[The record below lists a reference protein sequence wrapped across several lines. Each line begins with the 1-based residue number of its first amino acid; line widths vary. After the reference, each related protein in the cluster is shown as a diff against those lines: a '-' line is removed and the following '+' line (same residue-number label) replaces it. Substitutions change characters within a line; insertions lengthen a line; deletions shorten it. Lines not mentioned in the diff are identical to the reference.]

1 MKELTVKCSC
11 GHSIWTLWEDENN
24 MNVEIYI
31 QRSSLKDRLRGAWEI
46 ITKGRT
52 WADDIVF
59 DKDGINQVKEFIN
72 TSEL

>member
-11 GHSIWTLWEDENN
+11 GHSIWVLWKDGDS
-24 MNVEIYI
+24 MNVEIYL

-46 ITKGRT
+46 ITKGRA

-59 DKDGINQVKEFIN
+59 SKEEIGQVKEFIN